1 MFHFA
6 RKPLYEIADAAE
18 RENVKVQF

>member
-1 MFHFA
+1 MFRFG